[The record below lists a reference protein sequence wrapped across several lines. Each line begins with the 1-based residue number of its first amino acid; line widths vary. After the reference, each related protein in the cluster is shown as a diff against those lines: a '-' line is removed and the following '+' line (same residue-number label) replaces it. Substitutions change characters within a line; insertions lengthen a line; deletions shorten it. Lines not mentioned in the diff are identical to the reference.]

1 MRRDRFQGPREI
13 ESRFDSVCAETG
25 APIPRGTW
33 ALYYAGS
40 PGKVYHAD
48 SSMARQWRL
57 DREDAEHVGLEY
69 LRILNPPTWRS

>member
-25 APIPRGTW
+25 APIPRGAW

-48 SSMARQWRL
+48 SRMARLVVRRISWRL
-57 DREDAEHVGLEY
+57 DREDAE
-69 LRILNPPTWRS
+69 IQNPPRWDW